1 LEFFTI
7 NANNFLMIKMTN
19 SLKNNPLIY
28 NFVNFLKN
36 FLKILDKLVT
46 SILLFSVRPVPLKN
60 FIIIT
65 GADSSHYKS
74 LVQLLSSIILYEKNT
89 KVIVFD
95 LGLTD
100 LEKNELNE
108 KIKTIE
114 TIEIRKFDYSKYP
127 KFFNIKIN
135 AGEYAWKPIII
146 SNILNEFKCSVIWMD
161 AGNVILSPL
170 KTIRKILNLTGFYS
184 PYSEKKISSWTH
196 PKTLKFLEASNKILE
211 KRNLNGACIAVNYNF
226 SEVKKVIDKWKQ
238 CALMKECIA
247 PEGSSRKNHRQ
258 DQATLSVIAYQG
270 NIVNLLFKKFYGF
283 KIQQDIN

>member
-1 LEFFTI
+1 M
-7 NANNFLMIKMTN
+7 NNK
-19 SLKNNPLIY
+19 LKNNPLIA

-36 FLKILDKLVT
+36 FIKIPDKLVT

-74 LVQLLSSIILYEKNT
+74 LVQLLSSIMLYEKNT

-100 LEKNELNE
+100 LEKNKLNE

-127 KFFNIKIN
+127 NFFNIKIN
-135 AGEYAWKPIII
+135 AGEYAWKPVII

-161 AGNVILSPL
+161 AGDVILSPL

-196 PKTLKFLEASNKILE
+196 PKTLKFLEASSKILE
-211 KRNLNGACIAVNYNF
+211 KRNLNGACIAANYNF
-226 SEVKKVIDKWKQ
+226 SEVKEVIDKWKQ